1 MKSRWDNKVAKKY
14 TDDLS
19 LRVYTSKL
27 LGSESTLVLHG
38 GGNTSVKINK
48 TNIVGEREEILFVK
62 GSGHDL
68 ATIESNGFSPV
79 KMQHLLKLAE
89 LDRLSDPEMVSELKT
104 NLINPNAPTPSVE
117 AILHAIL
124 PHKFVDHTH
133 ADAVITITNTSNGNE
148 RIKEIYGNSM
158 IVIPYVMPG
167 FDLAK
172 LVAKQY
178 HEEVNEN
185 TIGLILLNH
194 GVFTFGKTAKE
205 SYERMINTV
214 DRAEKYLRGKNAWD
228 ITYKKYKTKKTDLC
242 KKLATL
248 RYEISRITETPMI
261 IYMTGNFKGLF
272 FSNKK
277 NIEKISQRGPV
288 TPDHVIRT
296 KQLPM
301 LGENI
306 KKYTESYKSYFKKY
320 ESQSKDKKNML
331 DPAPRVMLDKNFGLC
346 TIGKNKK
353 EANVISDIYIHT
365 IDCIL
370 RAEKLG
376 GWQALPSKDIF
387 QVEYWDL
394 EQAKLKKSKRKGI
407 FEGEIVLITGAA
419 NGIGKACV
427 SSFLDRGAAVIAIDI
442 DKKITRMSDDLN
454 YLGIIADITN
464 ETAIQSAVEK
474 GIKFFGGIDMLVL
487 NAGIFPKSCN
497 VENTTSKKWREVMK
511 VNLDANLSFLRICH
525 PYLVLA
531 PKKGRVVIIG
541 SKNVHAPGPGAAAY
555 SASKAALTQ
564 LMRVVALEW
573 GENDIRINMI
583 HPDGIFDTR
592 LWSKDLLRLRAK
604 KYKMT
609 IKEYKEKN
617 ILGVEVTSN
626 NVSELCATMCGPLF
640 ENITAAQIPID
651 GGNERV
657 I

>member
-1 MKSRWDNKVAKKY
+1 
-14 TDDLS
+14 
-19 LRVYTSKL
+19 
-27 LGSESTLVLHG
+27 
-38 GGNTSVKINK
+38 
-48 TNIVGEREEILFVK
+48 
-62 GSGHDL
+62 
-68 ATIESNGFSPV
+68 
-79 KMQHLLKLAE
+79 
-89 LDRLSDPEMVSELKT
+89 
-104 NLINPNAPTPSVE
+104 
-117 AILHAIL
+117 
-124 PHKFVDHTH
+124 
-133 ADAVITITNTSNGNE
+133 
-148 RIKEIYGNSM
+148 M
-158 IVIPYVMPG
+158 IVIPYIIPG

-178 HEEVNEN
+178 QEEANDS

-194 GVFTFGKTAKE
+194 GVFTFGSTAKE
-205 SYERMINTV
+205 SYERMINAV
-214 DRAEKYLRGKNAWD
+214 DKAEKYLKGKNAWD
-228 ITYKKYKTKKTDLC
+228 IVYKKYKTKKTDSP

-248 RYEISRITETPMI
+248 RHEISRIIKTPVILHMTE
-261 IYMTGNFKGLF
+261 NSKGLF

-301 LGENI
+301 LGDNI
-306 KKYTESYKSYFKKY
+306 KKYTESYKTYFKKY
-320 ESQSKDKKNML
+320 VSQSKNKKNML
-331 DPAPRVMLDKNFGLC
+331 DPTPRVMLDKNLGLC
-346 TIGKNKK
+346 VVGKNKK
-353 EANVISDIYIHT
+353 EANVITDIYVHT

-387 QVEYWDL
+387 EVEYWDL
-394 EQAKLKKSKRKGI
+394 EQAKLKNSKTKGV

-427 SSFLDRGAAVIAIDI
+427 SSFLDRDAAVIAIDI
-442 DKKITRMSDDLN
+442 DKKIIKMFDDPN
-454 YLGIIADITN
+454 YIGIAADITN
-464 ETAIQSAVEK
+464 ETAVKNAIEK
-474 GIKFFGGIDMLVL
+474 GVKCFGGIDMLVL
-487 NAGIFPKSCN
+487 NAGVFPKSCN
-497 VENTTSKKWREVMK
+497 VENTTSEKWREVMN
-511 VNLDANLSFLRICH
+511 VNLDANLSLLRICQ
-525 PYLVLA
+525 PYLILA

-541 SKNVHAPGPGAAAY
+541 SKNVRAPGPGAAAY

-573 GENDIRINMI
+573 GEHDIRINMI
-583 HPDGIFDTR
+583 HPDGIFDTG
-592 LWSKDLLRLRAK
+592 LWSKDMLNSRAK

-609 IKEYKEKN
+609 VKEYKEKN
-617 ILGVEVTSN
+617 ILGVEVTSK